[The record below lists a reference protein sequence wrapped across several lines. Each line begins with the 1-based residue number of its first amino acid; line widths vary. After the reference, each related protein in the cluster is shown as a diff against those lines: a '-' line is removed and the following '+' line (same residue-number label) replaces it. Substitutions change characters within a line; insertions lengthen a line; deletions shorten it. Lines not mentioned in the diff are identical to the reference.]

1 MKGFRK
7 RTVAKAG
14 AAVIALIAAFAIISG
29 VIWASNR
36 GNEPFLGD
44 CVQYGIVCN
53 RLNQTAHMETN
64 FIAGKYESNGQV
76 NGNTVN
82 ENMANAPGEIR
93 IGELIGE
100 CRFNNGPKPVVVV
113 DESVKEEARE
123 KIAEVKEYATSVVK
137 KNDYDAPDVTDQ
149 NNYNI
154 DISGVDKDVV
164 YVDMSKFVEAQ
175 HEGRVQEGALKI
187 KMLKEQTLVFNIKEK
202 NEFQISRYTLDVID
216 GRKTRQEKAETIIWN
231 APYVNNLTIKSD
243 GMHATVIAPSAFV
256 NIVTTAEG
264 WLVCDSVVENSGEWH
279 MISRKIGDVTPSPSP
294 TAKPTA
300 EPTEK
305 PTPKPTAK
313 PTEKPT
319 ATPTAEPT
327 EKPTATP
334 TAEPTEKPTATP
346 TAEPTEKPT
355 ATPTAEPTEKPTPK
369 PTATPK
375 EEPTATPEVTPTKK
389 PAATATPKP
398 TASPTA
404 TPTQGSTE
412 TPNVTDQPTGTP
424 TVEPG
429 TTPTEAPT
437 ATPFEEP
444 SYGPEKTPPVSS
456 IDNPEDEPTPSPA
469 DDSENEEVTAKPSPT
484 DETSTINDENT
495 PLSSKNSLKKA
506 KQKSKETTI
515 LDEDVPLSDSAPETG
530 DTTNL
535 LFPILAMGVSVLAI
549 VICLIVCRKKED

>member
-29 VIWASNR
+29 VTWASNR

-279 MISRKIGDVTPSPSP
+279 MISRKIGNVTPSPSP

-355 ATPTAEPTEKPTPK
+355 ATPTAEPTEKPTAK